1 MIRKRERLRRGAT
14 VAKSDPKGGQTVI
27 LCPQC
32 NYPIPTDSKTCL
44 ECGVDIAIYAL
55 LAEKAYLE
63 GLPDSAPIRST
74 PPALVPR
81 IGEYL
86 IGQKLISQDDLKSAL
101 EKQKENVAKG
111 EHQLL
116 GQTLIQLGI
125 IDRKSLDKAIT
136 EQIIQLHAALQESNR
151 TLERRVHERT
161 VELRRALERLSEV
174 NQIKANLIS
183 NISHE
188 LRTPLS
194 HIKGYLELLL
204 EDQIGEISEDQR
216 NALDVI
222 WRSSERLS
230 AMIEDLIEFST
241 ASREGLSMTL
251 ANLDLT
257 ELAADVLQRSQEKA
271 IKVGVNLESDVDEGL
286 SSVFADLD
294 RLFWVLFQLIDNAIK
309 FTPSGGTVRLSA
321 KQDDQL
327 VIISVSDTG
336 IGIPPDRIEEI
347 FEPFHQLDG
356 SPTRRYGGA
365 GLGLAL
371 ARLIV
376 NAHGSELKVKSEEG
390 EGSTFSFALS
400 PVVQPT

>member
-1 MIRKRERLRRGAT
+1 
-14 VAKSDPKGGQTVI
+14 V
-27 LCPQC
+27 
-32 NYPIPTDSKTCL
+32 
-44 ECGVDIAIYAL
+44 ECGVDSAIYAL

-63 GLPDSAPIRST
+63 GLPDSAPIRTT

-86 IGQKLISQDDLKSAL
+86 VGQKLISADNLETAL
-101 EKQKENVAKG
+101 EKQKESTARG
-111 EHQLL
+111 EHHLI
-116 GQTLIQLGI
+116 GQTLLQLGF

-230 AMIEDLIEFST
+230 SMIEDLIEFST

-251 ANLDLT
+251 ANIDVT
-257 ELAADVLQRSQEKA
+257 EIATDVLQRSQEKA
-271 IKVGVNLESDVDEGL
+271 SKVGVTLENDVDEGIPA
-286 SSVFADLD
+286 VFADLD

-309 FTPSGGTVRLSA
+309 FTPSGGSVRLSA

-376 NAHGSELKVKSEEG
+376 NAHGSELKVESEEG

-400 PVVQPT
+400 PVVHSS

>member
-1 MIRKRERLRRGAT
+1 MTRPDSKDSQA
-14 VAKSDPKGGQTVI
+14 VV

-32 NYPIPTDSKTCL
+32 NYPIPKDSKTCL

-74 PPALVPR
+74 PPSLVPR
-81 IGEYL
+81 IGEFL
-86 IGQKLISQDDLKSAL
+86 VNQGLISPNDLEIAL
-101 EKQKENVAKG
+101 KKQKENATEGK
-111 EHQLL
+111 HNLL
-116 GQTLIQLGI
+116 GQTLIQLELV
-125 IDRKSLDKAIT
+125 DRKTLDKAIT
-136 EQIIQLHAALQESNR
+136 EQIIQLHAALHESNR

-204 EDQIGEISEDQR
+204 EDQIGKISEDQR
-216 NALDVI
+216 KALDVI
-222 WRSSERLS
+222 WHSSERLS
-230 AMIEDLIEFST
+230 TMIEDLIEFST

-251 ANLDLT
+251 VRLNIA
-257 ELAADVLQRSQEKA
+257 ELATDVLQRSEEKA
-271 IKVGVNLESDVDEGL
+271 SKVGVTLENDVEEGIPA
-286 SSVFADLD
+286 VYGDLD

-321 KQDDQL
+321 KQEDQL
-327 VIISVSDTG
+327 IEISVNDTG
-336 IGIPPDRIEEI
+336 IGIPENRIEEI

-371 ARLIV
+371 ARLII
-376 NAHGSELKVKSEEG
+376 NAHGTELKVESKEG
-390 EGSTFSFALS
+390 EGSTFSFSLS
-400 PVVQPT
+400 PAV

>member
-1 MIRKRERLRRGAT
+1 MIRNIALHPRGGT
-14 VAKSDPKGGQTVI
+14 VTGSDPKQSQTVV

-32 NYPIPTDSKTCL
+32 NYPIPTDSKVCL
-44 ECGVDIAIYAL
+44 ECGVDIALYAL

-63 GLPDSAPIRST
+63 GLPDSAPIRAT
-74 PPALVPR
+74 PASIVPR
-81 IGEYL
+81 IGEFL
-86 IGQKLISQDDLKSAL
+86 VNQRLISAEDLDKAL
-101 EKQKENVAKG
+101 NTQKENAAKG
-111 EHQLL
+111 EHHLL
-116 GQTLIQLGI
+116 GQTLIQLGFV
-125 IDRKSLDKAIT
+125 DRKVLDKAIT

-204 EDQIGEISEDQR
+204 QDQIGEISEEQR
-216 NALDVI
+216 KALDVI

-230 AMIEDLIEFST
+230 TMIEDLIEFST

-251 ANLDLT
+251 AQLNLK
-257 ELAADVLQRSQEKA
+257 ELAADVLHRSEEKA
-271 IKVGVNLESDVDEGL
+271 GKVDVALENAVEKDL
-286 SSVFADLD
+286 PTVFGDLD

-309 FTPSGGTVRLSA
+309 FTPSGGTVQLSA
-321 KQDDQL
+321 KQENQL
-327 VIISVSDTG
+327 IEISVIDTG
-336 IGIPPDRIEEI
+336 IGIPKDRIEEI

-371 ARLIV
+371 ARLII
-376 NAHGSELKVKSEEG
+376 NAHGSELKVRSKEG
-390 EGSTFSFALS
+390 EGSTFSFSLA
-400 PVVQPT
+400 PAVQSK

>member
-1 MIRKRERLRRGAT
+1 M
-14 VAKSDPKGGQTVI
+14 VAKSDSKGGQTVI

-63 GLPDSAPIRST
+63 GLPDSAPIRTT

-86 IGQKLISQDDLKSAL
+86 IGQNLISAENLQTAL
-101 EKQKENVAKG
+101 EKQKENAADGK
-111 EHQLL
+111 HHLL
-116 GQTLIQLGI
+116 GQTLIQLGF
-125 IDRKSLDKAIT
+125 IDRKALDKAIT
-136 EQIIQLHAALQESNR
+136 EQIIQLHAALQESNH
-151 TLERRVHERT
+151 TLEQRVHERT

-204 EDQIGEISEDQR
+204 DDQIGEINEEQR

-222 WRSSERLS
+222 WRSSERLNS
-230 AMIEDLIEFST
+230 MIEDLIEFST

-251 ANLDLT
+251 ANIDIS
-257 ELAADVLQRSQEKA
+257 ELAKDVLQRSQEKA
-271 IKVGVNLESDVDEGL
+271 TKVGLTLEYDVEQGI
-286 SSVFADLD
+286 SAVFADLD

-309 FTPSGGTVRLSA
+309 FTPSGGNVRLSVR
-321 KQDDQL
+321 QEDQL
-327 VIISVSDTG
+327 VTISVIDTG
-336 IGIPPDRIEEI
+336 IGIPQNRIEEI

-371 ARLIV
+371 ARLII
-376 NAHGSELKVKSEEG
+376 NAHGSELKVESEEG
-390 EGSTFSFALS
+390 EGSTFSFVLS
-400 PVVQPT
+400 PAVQTT